1 MAQVTELVHRRIQEL
16 LDLLTWQWQR
26 LPEVEA
32 EIDRWDLLDQ
42 LNFIEEWP
50 LEEER
55 LKRLEEYL
63 IDGALTQEQLSQ
75 YEHLKGIMAQ
85 NQPII
90 RRLRES

>member
-63 IDGALTQEQLSQ
+63 IDGALTQEQLAQ